1 MRQWRMVGVVVVMAM
16 VLGACAAKDLPTG
29 YESLRS
35 EVSLVEGSKYIQGL
49 RDQYIVARQRGLIT
63 PDQFVLAVKADETL
77 SVAWNRMVAAIRAK
91 NDSAAL
97 WAEAIRATST
107 LENLLVSWIPNYTPV
122 PNKPAVLGK

>member
-1 MRQWRMVGVVVVMAM
+1 MRQWRMVGLVLVAALL
-16 VLGACAAKDLPTG
+16 LGACAAKELPTG

-49 RDQYIVARQRGLIT
+49 RDQYIAARQRGIIT
-63 PDQFVLAVKADETL
+63 PDQFVLAVKADQTL
-77 SVAWNRMVAAIRAK
+77 SAAWNRMIAAVRAK
-91 NDSAAL
+91 SDSAAF
-97 WAEAIRATST
+97 WAEVIQATTT